1 VSEHRS
7 ERQRARSGAN
17 VVAQEQSPVIGFRGQ
32 VTLDGPSG
40 TGKSSVARAVA
51 TRLGAAYLD
60 TGAMYRAATVAV
72 LDAGV
77 DLSDPEAI
85 ARAVAAADIQVG
97 TTAGA
102 ELVLVDGVDVAERI
116 RGAEVTRAVSPVSAV
131 PAVRR
136 LLVERQR
143 SLIAEAEAVVVEGRD
158 IGTVVLPD
166 ATVKIY
172 LTAAPEARAQRRA
185 AQLGVTDPGRVAEI
199 AADLR
204 RRDDHDSSR
213 ADSPLRPAADAIV
226 VDSTGL
232 DREAVIERVLDL
244 ARTAVGEPA

>member
-1 VSEHRS
+1 MSE
-7 ERQRARSGAN
+7 
-17 VVAQEQSPVIGFRGQ
+17 FRGQ

-40 TGKSSVARAVA
+40 TGKSSVARDVA
-51 TRLGAAYLD
+51 ARLGAAYLD

-77 DLSDPEAI
+77 DLTDTDAVT
-85 ARAVAAADIQVG
+85 RAVASADIQVG
-97 TTAGA
+97 TSAGA
-102 ELVLVDGVDVAERI
+102 ELVLVDGVDVAARI
-116 RGAEVTRAVSPVSAV
+116 RGAEVTRTVSPVSAV

-136 LLVERQR
+136 MLVDRQR
-143 SLIAEAEAVVVEGRD
+143 TLVAEADAVVVEGRD

-166 ATVKIY
+166 ATLKVY

-185 AQLGVTDPGRVAEI
+185 GQLGVTDPAKIAEI

-204 RRDDHDSSR
+204 RRDEYDSSR
-213 ADSPLRPAADAIV
+213 ADSPLRPAVDAVV

-232 DREAVIERVLDL
+232 DRDAVVERVLDL
-244 ARTAVGEPA
+244 ARTAVGAA

>member
-1 VSEHRS
+1 MSAANAVSGE
-7 ERQRARSGAN
+7 N
-17 VVAQEQSPVIGFRGQ
+17 VVSAEQFRGQ

-40 TGKSSVARAVA
+40 TGKSSVARDVA

-77 DLSDPEAI
+77 DLTDAEAV
-85 ARAVAAADIQVG
+85 ARAVSAAVIQVG
-97 TTAGA
+97 TTADA
-102 ELVLVDGVDVAERI
+102 ELVRVDGVDVAERI
-116 RGAEVTRAVSPVSAV
+116 RGAEVTRTVSPVSAV

-136 LLVERQR
+136 LLVDRQR
-143 SLIAEAEAVVVEGRD
+143 ALVAEATAVVVEGRD
-158 IGTVVLPD
+158 IGTVVLPE
-166 ATVKIY
+166 ATLKVY

-185 AQLGVTDPGRVAEI
+185 GQLGVTDPARIAEI

-204 RRDDHDSSR
+204 RRDEYDSSR

-232 DREAVIERVLDL
+232 DREAVVERVLDL

>member
-1 VSEHRS
+1 VSGDDT
-7 ERQRARSGAN
+7 A
-17 VVAQEQSPVIGFRGQ
+17 GFRGQ

-51 TRLGAAYLD
+51 ARLGAAYLD

-77 DLSDPEAI
+77 DPEDA
-85 ARAVAAADIQVG
+85 AAVARVVARTRIEVG
-97 TTAGA
+97 TTADA
-102 ELVLVDGVDVAERI
+102 ELVRVDGVDVARRI
-116 RGAEVTRAVSPVSAV
+116 RGPEVTRAVSPVSAV

-136 LLVERQR
+136 QLVEQQR
-143 SLIAEAEAVVVEGRD
+143 ALVADADAVVVEGRD

-166 ATVKIY
+166 ATVKVY

-185 AQLGVTDPGRVAEI
+185 DQLGITDPADVAAL

-204 RRDDHDSSR
+204 RRDAYDSGR
-213 ADSPLRPAADAIV
+213 ADSPLRPAADAVV
-226 VDSTGL
+226 VDSTDL
-232 DREAVIERVLDL
+232 VQEQTVDRVVAL
-244 ARTAVGEPA
+244 ARSAVGVGER